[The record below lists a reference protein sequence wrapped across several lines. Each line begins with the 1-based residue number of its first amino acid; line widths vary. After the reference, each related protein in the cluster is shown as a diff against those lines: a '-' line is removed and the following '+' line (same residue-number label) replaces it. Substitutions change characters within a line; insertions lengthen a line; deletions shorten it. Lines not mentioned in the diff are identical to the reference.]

1 MKTKVSEEDY
11 MSEKDYMSEEDYM
24 RIQNM
29 RIQNRCSRILT
40 EMIEIARGLHKAK
53 LISKERLDT
62 LEKCLESQQ
71 KIPPK
76 KQCS

>member
-1 MKTKVSEEDY
+1 
-11 MSEKDYMSEEDYM
+11 MSEKDMKL
-24 RIQNM
+24 
-29 RIQNRCSRILT
+29 QNRCSRILT
-40 EMIEIARGLHKAK
+40 KMIEIALDLYKAK

-71 KIPPK
+71 KNTPK